1 MPTKNPI
8 LQAVSAWFQRNFSDP
23 GALGLF
29 FTLVL
34 FILVI
39 EFFGNLLG
47 PILFSIVI
55 AYLLDAVVKLFEE
68 WHFPRILALI
78 ITYCL
83 FIAVIIFILIEFLPL
98 LWRQL
103 FGLINELPIAL
114 NNSHVWLASAANKYP
129 AAFGHLRVDHIT
141 SLFKQDIANVGRALL
156 SFSLATIPSIIT
168 IVLYFVLVPLIV
180 FFFIRDK
187 SKIIRWCTRYLP
199 SDQSLS
205 KKVWSEVNKQIGQYM
220 RGRAIEIVIV
230 GSVSIIVFYLLG
242 LEYAFLLGALVGLS
256 ALIPYVGA
264 VVVTIP
270 VFIIGLLQW
279 GWSMHFAYLMI
290 IYVVII
296 ALDANVLV
304 PILFSEV
311 MDLHPVAII
320 LSVLV
325 FGGIWGFWGIFF
337 AIPLVTVV
345 KAVLYAWPHS
355 ARRREAGGSR

>member
-1 MPTKNPI
+1 M
-8 LQAVSAWFQRNFSDP
+8 LQAISAWFQRNFSDP

-55 AYLLDAVVKLFEE
+55 AYLLDAVVQMFER
-68 WHFPRILALI
+68 WHFPRLLALI

-83 FIAVIIFILIEFLPL
+83 FIAVIVFILFALLPL

-103 FGLINELPIAL
+103 FSLVNELPIAF
-114 NNSHVWLASAANKYP
+114 NNSHAWLIAVSNKYP
-129 AAFGHLRVDHIT
+129 AVLGNLSAEHATD
-141 SLFKQDIANVGRALL
+141 LFKQDIANVGRMLL
-156 SFSLATIPSIIT
+156 TFSLATIPSIIT

-187 SKIIRWCTRYLP
+187 AKIIHWCTRYLP
-199 SDQSLS
+199 SNQSLS

-230 GSVSIIVFYLLG
+230 GTATIISFYLLG

-256 ALIPYVGA
+256 VLIPYVGA
-264 VVVTIP
+264 VLVTIP
-270 VFIIGLLQW
+270 VFIVGLLQW
-279 GWSMHFAYLMI
+279 GWSMHFTYLMI

-296 ALDANVLV
+296 SLDANVLV

-311 MDLHPVAII
+311 MDLHPVTII

-337 AIPLVTVV
+337 AIPLATVV
-345 KAVLYAWPHS
+345 KAVLYAWPRSNTVGAIH
-355 ARRREAGGSR
+355 ELPEK